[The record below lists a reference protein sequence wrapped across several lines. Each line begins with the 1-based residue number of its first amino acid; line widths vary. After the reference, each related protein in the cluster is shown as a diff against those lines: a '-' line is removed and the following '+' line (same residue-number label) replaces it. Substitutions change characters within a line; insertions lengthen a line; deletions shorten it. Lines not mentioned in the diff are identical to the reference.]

1 MESARGWMQTKMTQP
16 TVTLFIFLASFFFC
30 RVLLYHYHHS
40 FFLLLQ
46 SSALFYNSC
55 FSLLFFFF
63 YSFFVVVFP
72 LKIPQGLKSCETT
85 VLRVIQLGDINS
97 LSAPMYLTRT
107 LHLFLRLLINVK
119 LIFINSPVVVFTSVA
134 TCKNHGES
142 PRISFGLELERHPAI
157 PEDRPQHHR
166 TYKNP

>member
-16 TVTLFIFLASFFFC
+16 TVTLFIFLASFFFVVFYFIIIIIHFFFFFNLQLFFTIL
-30 RVLLYHYHHS
+30 VLVCYFFS
-40 FFLLLQ
+40 FI
-46 SSALFYNSC
+46 
-55 FSLLFFFF
+55 LFFF
-63 YSFFVVVFP
+63 VVFP